1 MGELLPRVPLALW
14 VDNIVDWM
22 TENLAFIFDA
32 ISTFVRA
39 FIEMI
44 VDGLAYI
51 PPVVLIAVL
60 VLIAWRTS
68 RWPTAVFTGIGLLL
82 IDNLGYWSQML
93 DTLVL
98 VLTAVS
104 ISVCIGIP
112 LGILVAQKNR
122 MRNIVMPLLDFMQT
136 MPAFVY
142 LIPAILFFN
151 VGVVPGVF
159 ASVIFAVPPT
169 IRLTNLG
176 IRQVPTELIE
186 ASDAFGA
193 TNRQK
198 LFKVQLP
205 LALPT
210 IMAGIN
216 QSVMLAL
223 SMVVI
228 ASLVGA
234 PGLGAEVYRAVG
246 QIQVGKGFE
255 AGLAIVILAIILD
268 RITQNLYKKQ

>member
-1 MGELLPRVPLALW
+1 MGDLLPSIPLAAW
-14 VDNIVDWM
+14 IDSIVDWM
-22 TENLAFIFDA
+22 MTNMAFIFDVIA
-32 ISTFVRA
+32 KAVRG
-39 FIEMI
+39 FIEFI
-44 VDGLAYI
+44 VDGLAFF
-51 PPVVLIAVL
+51 PPIVVIAVL
-60 VLIAWRTS
+60 VLIAWKTS
-68 RWPTAVFTGIGLLL
+68 RLPTAVFTGVGLLL
-82 IDNLGYWSQML
+82 VDNLGYWSQML

-98 VLTAVS
+98 VLTAVF

-122 MRNIVMPLLDFMQT
+122 VRDFVMPLLDFMQT

-159 ASVIFAVPPT
+159 ASVVFAVPPT

-176 IRQVPTELIE
+176 IRQVPSELIE

-193 TNRQK
+193 TSQQK

-268 RITQNLYKKQ
+268 RITQNLYKKK